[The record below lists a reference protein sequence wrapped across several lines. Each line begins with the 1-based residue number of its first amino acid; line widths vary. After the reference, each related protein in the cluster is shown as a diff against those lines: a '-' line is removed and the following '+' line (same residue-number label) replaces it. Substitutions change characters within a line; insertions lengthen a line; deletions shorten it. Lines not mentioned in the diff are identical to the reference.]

1 MRNYQISTLAA
12 ALLAIG
18 LAGCDNNVET
28 DDTLGATT
36 PDTTMPDT
44 MDDTMPA
51 DTMPGD
57 STALG
62 GDMDPNSDPGTMA
75 DAGAIVA
82 PTTLMV
88 STTGAPGP
96 YLTDDDGRAIY
107 FLEGDT
113 DGSTCAGPCLELW
126 PPVIAGDTTPGVD
139 GDLKAGLLGTV
150 ERADGTT
157 QLTYNGHPLYYYT
170 RDTAAQV
177 ASGHDVTD
185 DWGEWYLLA
194 PDGTEVDDDV
204 ETN

>member
-62 GDMDPNSDPGTMA
+62 GDMDPNWHHG
-75 DAGAIVA
+75 
-82 PTTLMV
+82 
-88 STTGAPGP
+88 
-96 YLTDDDGRAIY
+96 
-107 FLEGDT
+107 
-113 DGSTCAGPCLELW
+113 
-126 PPVIAGDTTPGVD
+126 
-139 GDLKAGLLGTV
+139 
-150 ERADGTT
+150 
-157 QLTYNGHPLYYYT
+157 
-170 RDTAAQV
+170 
-177 ASGHDVTD
+177 
-185 DWGEWYLLA
+185 
-194 PDGTEVDDDV
+194 
-204 ETN
+204 

>member
-1 MRNYQISTLAA
+1 MRNHQISTLAA

-28 DDTLGATT
+28 DDTLGTAT
-36 PDTTMPDT
+36 PDTTMPGT

-62 GDMDPNSDPGTMA
+62 GDMDPNDDPGTMA

-113 DGSTCAGPCLELW
+113 DGSTCTGPCLELW

-157 QLTYNGHPLYYYT
+157 QLTYNDHPLYYYT